1 MSLGLWKGASPRGRR
16 IIIIVAFFLFAILV
30 TIVGILAPMSAQ
42 QIANENSELNS
53 TQQNIQSMDL
63 AHRTAAIFLNNFEIC
78 LLMFVP
84 FLGIFIGTYALFNT
98 GSVLAAETITQN
110 AKNATHIPPIP
121 PVPPILVLTL
131 LFVFPFAWLE
141 FISYSTALSE
151 GFWLIRR
158 GLQGELKREIK
169 NLAKLI
175 LITAALLAAGA
186 LIEAALI

>member
-1 MSLGLWKGASPRGRR
+1 MSLEFWKNASSKRRR
-16 IIIIVAFFLFAILV
+16 IIIIVTFFVFAILV
-30 TIVGILAPMSAQ
+30 TIVGILTPMSSQQRIDENNELNNTQQ
-42 QIANENSELNS
+42 QI
-53 TQQNIQSMDL
+53 QNMDL

-84 FLGIFIGTYALFNT
+84 FVGIILGTFVLFNT
-98 GSVLAAETITQN
+98 GSVLAAETLTYN
-110 AKNATHIPPIP
+110 LTHGTNLPPIG
-121 PVPPILVLTL
+121 VFAT

-141 FISYSTALSE
+141 FISYSTGLSE

-169 NLAKLI
+169 NLAKLV

-186 LIEAALI
+186 LIEAALIP

>member
-1 MSLGLWKGASPRGRR
+1 MSLEFWKKASPRGRR
-16 IIIIVAFFLFAILV
+16 IIIIGVFFLFTILV
-30 TIVGILAPMSAQ
+30 TVVGILTPMSPQ
-42 QIANENSELNS
+42 QIADENNDLNK
-53 TQQNIQSMDL
+53 TQQQIQSMDL

-84 FLGIFIGTYALFNT
+84 FVGIVIGTIVLFNT
-98 GSVLAAETITQN
+98 GSVLAAQTITLN
-110 AKNATHIPPIP
+110 ASKVTGLPA
-121 PVPPILVLTL
+121 ILVFAL

-151 GFWLIRR
+151 SFWLIRR
-158 GLQGELKREIK
+158 GLQGEWKREIK
-169 NLAKLI
+169 NLGKLV

>member
-1 MSLGLWKGASPRGRR
+1 MSLGLWKSASPTGRR
-16 IIIIVAFFLFAILV
+16 IIIIAVFFLFAILV

-42 QIANENSELNS
+42 QIASENNELNS
-53 TQQNIQSMDL
+53 TQQQIQSMDL

-84 FLGIFIGTYALFNT
+84 FLGIFIGTITLFNT
-98 GSVLAAETITQN
+98 GSVLAAETITYN
-110 AKNATHIPPIP
+110 ASRATS
-121 PVPPILVLTL
+121 VPPILVFATL
-131 LFVFPFAWLE
+131 FIFPFAWLE

-158 GLQGELKREIK
+158 GLQGEWRHETK

-186 LIEAALI
+186 LIEAAIIGMS

>member
-1 MSLGLWKGASPRGRR
+1 MSLEFWKNASPRRRR
-16 IIIIVAFFLFAILV
+16 IIIIGAFFLFAILV
-30 TIVGILAPMSAQ
+30 TIVGILTPM
-42 QIANENSELNS
+42 S
-53 TQQNIQSMDL
+53 TQQMTNENNDLNKTQQQIQNMDL

-84 FLGIFIGTYALFNT
+84 FVGIILGTFVLFNT
-98 GSVLAAETITQN
+98 GNVLAAQTTILNRSNGTN
-110 AKNATHIPPIP
+110 Y
-121 PVPPILVLTL
+121 PPILIFAF

-141 FISYSTALSE
+141 FISYSTGLSE

-169 NLAKLI
+169 NLAKLV

>member
-1 MSLGLWKGASPRGRR
+1 MGMSLWKGASSRGRR
-16 IIIIVAFFLFAILV
+16 IIIIVAFLLFALLV
-30 TIVGILAPMSAQ
+30 TIIGILAPLSPQ

-53 TQQNIQSMDL
+53 TQQQIQGMDF
-63 AHRTAAIFLNNFEIC
+63 AHRTVAIFLNNFEIC

-84 FLGIFIGTYALFNT
+84 FLGIFIGTFTLFNT
-98 GSVLAAETITQN
+98 GSVLAAQTITIN
-110 AKNATHIPPIP
+110 ASNAARLPPIP
-121 PVPPILVLTL
+121 AVPPILVFGF

-169 NLAKLI
+169 NLGKLI

>member
-16 IIIIVAFFLFAILV
+16 IIIIAAFLLFAVLV
-30 TIVGILAPMSAQ
+30 TIIGLLAPMSSQ
-42 QIANENSELNS
+42 QIANENNELNS
-53 TQQNIQSMDL
+53 TQQHIQSMDL

-84 FLGIFIGTYALFNT
+84 FLGIFIGTLALFNT
-98 GSVLAAETITQN
+98 GSFLAAQTITLN
-110 AKNATHIPPIP
+110 ASNATHIPPI
-121 PVPPILVLTL
+121 LVFAL
-131 LFVFPFAWLE
+131 LFLFPFVWLE

-169 NLAKLI
+169 NLGKLI

>member
-1 MSLGLWKGASPRGRR
+1 MSLWKGASSRGRR
-16 IIIIVAFFLFAILV
+16 IIIVVAFLVFAVLV
-30 TIVGILAPMSAQ
+30 TIVGLLVPMSPQ
-42 QIANENSELNS
+42 QIASENNELNS
-53 TQQNIQSMDL
+53 TQQQIQSMDL
-63 AHRTAAIFLNNFEIC
+63 AHRAAAIFLNNFEIC

-84 FLGIFIGTYALFNT
+84 FLGIVIGTVTLFNT
-98 GSVLAAETITQN
+98 GSVLAAQTITLN
-110 AKNATHIPPIP
+110 ASNGTHF
-121 PVPPILVLTL
+121 PPILVFAI

-169 NLAKLI
+169 NLGKLI

>member
-1 MSLGLWKGASPRGRR
+1 MSPELWKGASPRGRR

-30 TIVGILAPMSAQ
+30 TVVGILVPMSSQ
-42 QIANENSELNS
+42 QIASENNELNS

-63 AHRTAAIFLNNFEIC
+63 AHRTAAIFQNNFEIC

-84 FLGIFIGTYALFNT
+84 FLGIFIGTFALFNT
-98 GSVLAAETITQN
+98 GSVLQAQTITLN
-110 AKNATHIPPIP
+110 ASNGTHIPP
-121 PVPPILVLTL
+121 VLVLAF
-131 LFVFPFAWLE
+131 LFVFPFTWLE